1 MRRNAAAGATLRPGG
16 RTEDTSM
23 SYNDNRNRVGDE
35 TSYTGWIIGGIVA
48 LAVIVA
54 IFAFSRNTGDTNSAS
69 NTPGTSTGTAP
80 STTGSGRDNSPAA
93 NSPATN
99 TPAAPATAPAR

>member
-1 MRRNAAAGATLRPGG
+1 
-16 RTEDTSM
+16 M

-54 IFAFSRNTGDTNSAS
+54 IFAFSHNTGDTNSAN
-69 NTPGTSTGTAP
+69 NTPSTSSGTTP
-80 STTGSGRDNSPAA
+80 STTGSGT
-93 NSPATN
+93 NSPATS
-99 TPAAPATAPAR
+99 TPAAPRTAPAR